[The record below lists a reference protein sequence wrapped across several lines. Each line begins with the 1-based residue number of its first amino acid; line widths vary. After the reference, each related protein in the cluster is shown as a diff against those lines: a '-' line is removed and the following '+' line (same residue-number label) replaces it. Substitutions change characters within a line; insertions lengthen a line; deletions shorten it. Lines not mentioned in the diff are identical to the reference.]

1 MGMGQTML
9 FAILPPAARSLALSE
24 IETGL
29 IITAS
34 AFFFMIFAPIWGRL
48 ADKWGRR
55 PVFTFGLACYVITT
69 FGFTLVLDAGYRGV
83 LAGTTLLGALV
94 AARVAFGMSTGGIQ
108 TGATAM
114 MADATSALGRT
125 AGMALVGASF
135 GFGAVLGPA
144 LVSLLA
150 PFGILHPLYA
160 VAVIAFS
167 MGIFARVMLPE
178 TAHAQIVTR
187 VTLSPRDPR
196 ILPVLLLS
204 FVTYLTISMHNQ
216 CFGFYVQD
224 LLQTEAQET
233 ARNVGFCYIA
243 LGIAMIFA
251 QGVLVQVFKPPA
263 QLLLRAGAAVGMA
276 GYAMLLLSDAL
287 PGLLAAMAII
297 GFGAG
302 LLQAGIMSAG
312 SLRVTPQEQGAAA
325 GLLSAAPAAGFLFG
339 PSLSATLYTVSHSY
353 PFAAN
358 ALLIGIAGLAAWR
371 LRIRPVETPG

>member
-1 MGMGQTML
+1 
-9 FAILPPAARSLALSE
+9 
-24 IETGL
+24 
-29 IITAS
+29 
-34 AFFFMIFAPIWGRL
+34 
-48 ADKWGRR
+48 
-55 PVFTFGLACYVITT
+55 
-69 FGFTLVLDAGYRGV
+69 
-83 LAGTTLLGALV
+83 
-94 AARVAFGMSTGGIQ
+94 
-108 TGATAM
+108 
-114 MADATSALGRT
+114 
-125 AGMALVGASF
+125 
-135 GFGAVLGPA
+135 
-144 LVSLLA
+144 
-150 PFGILHPLYA
+150 
-160 VAVIAFS
+160 
-167 MGIFARVMLPE
+167 
-178 TAHAQIVTR
+178 
-187 VTLSPRDPR
+187 
-196 ILPVLLLS
+196 
-204 FVTYLTISMHNQ
+204 
-216 CFGFYVQD
+216 
-224 LLQTEAQET
+224 
-233 ARNVGFCYIA
+233 
-243 LGIAMIFA
+243 MIFA